1 MYINSKAI
9 SWLILAGGLFL
20 YLWNITDNQFT
31 YATIFMAGSILLW
44 MLVGFSTDSFNSKEF
59 AQVLSGAGFLLAIS
73 VFFLH
78 GLEEISYPAGAIVF
92 HSDGIAKALGLGIA
106 ASLPLL
112 FGITNVA
119 KDAAQDDGGLVEDD
133 TYTTCGTC
141 PGSKLGHED
150 WLELFGGNTL
160 VSKYQDGHF
169 AYAVVPGGGSG
180 TETFPPVMYV
190 VDMENASDFNNV
202 IEP

>member
-1 MYINSKAI
+1 MYIDSKAI

-44 MLVGFSTDSFNSKEF
+44 MLIGFITDSFDNKEF

-73 VFFLH
+73 VFFLY
-78 GLEEISYPAGAIVF
+78 GLEEMSYPTGAIVF

-112 FGITNVA
+112 FGIAKAETNNTATQAISASTEPTFIV
-119 KDAAQDDGGLVEDD
+119 DDDD
-133 TYTTCGTC
+133 F
-141 PGSKLGHED
+141 
-150 WLELFGGNTL
+150 ELADVDDLT
-160 VSKYQDGHF
+160 
-169 AYAVVPGGGSG
+169 SG
-180 TETFPPVMYV
+180 QF
-190 VDMENASDFNNV
+190 D
-202 IEP
+202 I